1 MKRTLLQ
8 HGNAFLRLV
17 HVTQLV
23 RELRLADSQL
33 RRSTPELPLMLR
45 MTGRTFLELALAL
58 VEHSLSLLERSKA
71 RLQLGPRLGELAFL
85 GLERGRARLDLGR
98 PRLEL
103 PKRSALYPL
112 LVLQRSK
119 SRFEVGFLL
128 GDDRGAA
135 LLSFECS
142 RRGRDPL
149 AAFLEL
155 GGENT

>member
-23 RELRLADSQL
+23 RELRLGDRQL

-45 MTGRTFLELALAL
+45 MPDRAFLELALAV

-71 RLQLGPRLGELAFL
+71 RFQLRPRLGELLFVCFD
-85 GLERGRARLDLGR
+85 RGRARLDLGR

-103 PKRSALYPL
+103 PKR
-112 LVLQRSK
+112 
-119 SRFEVGFLL
+119 
-128 GDDRGAA
+128 
-135 LLSFECS
+135 
-142 RRGRDPL
+142 
-149 AAFLEL
+149 
-155 GGENT
+155 